1 MAIDRIGSNFVRPV
15 VPAEVT
21 EADGATEDES
31 RNTLNSSG
39 DRKDSVELSKQGL
52 ARAAELSEETGS
64 GTAAQRAAEIR
75 MRIATAFY
83 DEPTVALEVAQRL
96 SDSGDLHGGDPSI
109 TI

>member
-1 MAIDRIGSNFVRPV
+1 MTIHRIGSGHVRPV
-15 VPAEVT
+15 PPAEVS
-21 EADGATEDES
+21 GAEDEAP
-31 RNTLNSSG
+31 NTLSSKG
-39 DRKDSVELSKQGL
+39 EQKDSVQLSKQGL

-64 GTAAQRAAEIR
+64 GTAAQRAAEVR